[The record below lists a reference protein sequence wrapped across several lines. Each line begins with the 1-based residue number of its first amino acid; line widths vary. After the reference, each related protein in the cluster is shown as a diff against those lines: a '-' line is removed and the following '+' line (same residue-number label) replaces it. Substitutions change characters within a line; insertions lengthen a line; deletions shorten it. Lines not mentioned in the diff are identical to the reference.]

1 LFSCCDKIFIGN
13 LWIGYKVEEG
23 QYFKAIKDLAY
34 GKYCYKV
41 AQYDV
46 NETLIAETDYIKFS
60 LSAPPFMIDRPW

>member
-1 LFSCCDKIFIGN
+1 MNSIDLFSNEQIMAT
-13 LWIGYKVEEG
+13 YKVEEG

-46 NETLIAETDYIKFS
+46 NKTLIAETDYIKFS